1 MESRV
6 QSWRPRTNAFCDFSS
21 PRLWSIAPAT
31 TKWVQVIWSAAP
43 VTQSH
48 LPKTERSDPPKMQP
62 FSGNQRPDLLT
73 SLMNMSLALR
83 LPRDMHFP
91 DPLQMS
97 HACHRFC
104 NCYKTFTVCPLL
116 TRCAIWTSK
125 SGSRTVCLAHFD
137 LEMCF
142 APQQRALFLQLNFQ
156 KWSERDVFLTFALAN
171 WKSTVFRDFPT
182 FSHTWI
188 FFLLTLSLRW
198 SSLFFSSLL
207 FSSLLF
213 SSLLWL
219 FPPLLFICPYCRKF
233 DF

>member
-1 MESRV
+1 
-6 QSWRPRTNAFCDFSS
+6 
-21 PRLWSIAPAT
+21 
-31 TKWVQVIWSAAP
+31 
-43 VTQSH
+43 
-48 LPKTERSDPPKMQP
+48 
-62 FSGNQRPDLLT
+62 
-73 SLMNMSLALR
+73 
-83 LPRDMHFP
+83 
-91 DPLQMS
+91 MS
-97 HACHRFC
+97 HARHRFC
-104 NCYKTFTVCPLL
+104 NCYKTFTVCSLL

-125 SGSRTVCLAHFD
+125 SGPRTVCLVHFD

-207 FSSLLF
+207 SSDSSHLCFSSVHIVGNLTSKLPSIRTLIPSNIWDPIYSF
-213 SSLLWL
+213 TISILYYIKHIWYTKMNIII
-219 FPPLLFICPYCRKF
+219 PAADQCPLETLEFRLRLTHS
-233 DF
+233 